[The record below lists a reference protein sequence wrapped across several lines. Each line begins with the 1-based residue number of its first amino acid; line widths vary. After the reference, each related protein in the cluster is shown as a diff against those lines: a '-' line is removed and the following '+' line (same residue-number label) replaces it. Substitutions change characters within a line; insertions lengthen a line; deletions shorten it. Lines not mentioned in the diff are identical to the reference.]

1 MKTRVGKRRTRR
13 RKTRK
18 QRGGYRTVTI
28 QLKEPIPG
36 KDIDNKSFN
45 YYGETE
51 TEYIIEYEKGTGMS
65 IPKESVESIVF
76 SEPES
81 ITPCSVCGKVPKT
94 TTEANLT
101 VRLAEQMGRTNAART
116 ARTFVEPG
124 HVKLGATAVT
134 DSLTTCN
141 ALHSVFGDISV
152 LFHVTADQS
161 VEQIVQPLQKL
172 VGKKG
177 QPTSVT
183 IYAGLGQSMNT
194 PLKLNSPS
202 HLSVKLT
209 MDALTAAG
217 ITVEPTIV
225 PVCWAEVVPPVAT
238 ASAGTGSKK
247 PE

>member
-1 MKTRVGKRRTRR
+1 MKTRVGKRRTRQ

-51 TEYIIEYEKGTGMS
+51 TEYFIEYTPGVGMS
-65 IPKESVESIVF
+65 IPKETVKSIVF
-76 SEPES
+76 SKPES
-81 ITPCSVCGKVPKT
+81 IIPCSVCGKVPKT

-101 VRLAEQMGRTNAART
+101 ARLAVGRTNAART

-124 HVKLGATAVT
+124 QVKLGPTAVT

-141 ALHSVFGDISV
+141 ALHIVFGDISV
-152 LFHVTADQS
+152 LFHVTADQDIQ
-161 VEQIVQPLQKL
+161 QIVQPLQKL
-172 VGKKG
+172 VGKRG
-177 QPTSVT
+177 PPTSVT
-183 IYAGLGQSMNT
+183 IYAGLGQSRNK

-202 HLSVKLT
+202 HLSVEVT
-209 MDALTAAG
+209 TRALTTAG

-238 ASAGTGSKK
+238 TAAAGAGAKK